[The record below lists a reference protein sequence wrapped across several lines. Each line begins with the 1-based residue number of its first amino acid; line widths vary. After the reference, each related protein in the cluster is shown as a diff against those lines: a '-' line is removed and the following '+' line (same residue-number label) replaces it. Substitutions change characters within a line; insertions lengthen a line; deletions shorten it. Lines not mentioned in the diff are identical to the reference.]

1 MNKKLTQEEID
12 NLNNLKKSY
21 AELTSMVGNIE
32 IQIMTLNLQ
41 KDQLKNNLFQIQQE
55 EIKLGKELE
64 EKYGNGSIS
73 LENGEFIPN
82 NIFIIK
88 IITTI

>member
-41 KDQLKNNLFQIQQE
+41 KDQSKNNLFQIQQE

-82 NIFIIK
+82 K
-88 IITTI
+88 

>member
-1 MNKKLTQEEID
+1 
-12 NLNNLKKSY
+12 
-21 AELTSMVGNIE
+21 
-32 IQIMTLNLQ
+32 MTLNLQ

-82 NIFIIK
+82 K
-88 IITTI
+88 

>member
-82 NIFIIK
+82 K
-88 IITTI
+88 

>member
-21 AELTSMVGNIE
+21 AELTSMVGNVE

-41 KDQLKNNLFQIQQE
+41 KDQSKNNLFQIQQE

-82 NIFIIK
+82 K
-88 IITTI
+88 

>member
-32 IQIMTLNLQ
+32 IQIMTHNLQ

-82 NIFIIK
+82 K
-88 IITTI
+88 

>member
-12 NLNNLKKSY
+12 SLNNLKKNY
-21 AELTSMVGNIE
+21 TELTNMVGNVE

-41 KDQLKNNLFQIQQE
+41 KDQLKSNLFQIQQE

-73 LENGEFIPN
+73 LENGEFIEN
-82 NIFIIK
+82 K
-88 IITTI
+88 

>member
-21 AELTSMVGNIE
+21 AELTSMVGNVE

-41 KDQLKNNLFQIQQE
+41 KDQSKNNLFQIQQE
-55 EIKLGKELE
+55 EIKLAKELE

-82 NIFIIK
+82 K
-88 IITTI
+88 

>member
-21 AELTSMVGNIE
+21 TKLTSMVGNVE
-32 IQIMTLNLQ
+32 VQIMTLNLQ

-73 LENGEFIPN
+73 LENGEFISN
-82 NIFIIK
+82 K
-88 IITTI
+88 

>member
-21 AELTSMVGNIE
+21 AELTSMVGNVE

-82 NIFIIK
+82 K
-88 IITTI
+88 

>member
-12 NLNNLKKSY
+12 SLNNLKKNY
-21 AELTSMVGNIE
+21 TELTSIIGNVE

-41 KDQLKNNLFQIQQE
+41 KDEFKNNLIQLQQE

-82 NIFIIK
+82 K
-88 IITTI
+88 